1 MFSFKLR
8 SRSSVVRRRETG
20 DGRLFLFIL
29 PTLHTPHPTPY
40 TLHPISPMIDRATVE
55 KIAHLARLEI
65 TNAEEEQFAGQLS
78 GILDYFEQLSEL
90 DTENVPPTTRAIE
103 IQNITR
109 ADSNRLY
116 PDHEVLVQE
125 SPAPEGDYFRVP
137 RILNT
142 DEE

>member
-1 MFSFKLR
+1 
-8 SRSSVVRRRETG
+8 
-20 DGRLFLFIL
+20 
-29 PTLHTPHPTPY
+29 
-40 TLHPISPMIDRATVE
+40 MIDRATVE

-65 TNAEEEQFAGQLS
+65 NSGEEEQFAGQLS
-78 GILDYFEQLSEL
+78 GILDYFEQLSKL

-137 RILNT
+137 RILNS